1 MLATINPF
9 WSRAEWIEMLF
20 QHLGFVKTEALDMI
34 NKNYQASIET
44 YDKLEAQSLE
54 MGDEMSEGIIK
65 QFTCKFYC

>member
-1 MLATINPF
+1 
-9 WSRAEWIEMLF
+9 MLF